1 MLIVFMGGNN
11 VQYCNRHAGRTKL
24 IYILTQ
30 EAGEDYGY
38 FVFLGCPGCEEITRI
53 HTDSLTGRPTKIETL
68 SREDSGTYVNMLRQ
82 KIENPKIS
90 FNTPGP
96 QLTLLEAALKA
107 YLESQG
113 N

>member
-53 HTDSLTGRPTKIETL
+53 HTDSLTGRPTKIE
-68 SREDSGTYVNMLRQ
+68 
-82 KIENPKIS
+82 NPKIS